1 MTPLRQRMI
10 NQMCLRGLSE
20 HTQKAYLFQITQLS
34 RYYQRSPEY
43 MSAHELQRY
52 VLYLMQERHWSFSSC
67 RQFVHAARF
76 LYRQVLHEELG
87 YLDLPHPRK
96 SQRLPDLLYPDEIKA
111 LVQHCDDLK
120 YRTAIVLAY
129 ATGIRISELINLSID
144 DLDGAHQ
151 QIKIRQGKGHK
162 DRYVVFSEGLKIQ
175 LRRYWYDYRPTC
187 YLIYGRHKID
197 PVCAKSLRT
206 SLKRAAV
213 AAHIHKCVRFHSLRH
228 AYATHQLQAGMPLN
242 RLQGLLGHR
251 SIATTLR
258 YLHWVA
264 SMTPQRLNGEDLI
277 DSWISS

>member
-1 MTPLRQRMI
+1 
-10 NQMCLRGLSE
+10 
-20 HTQKAYLFQITQLS
+20 
-34 RYYQRSPEY
+34 
-43 MSAHELQRY
+43 
-52 VLYLMQERHWSFSSC
+52 MQERHWSFSSC

-76 LYRQVLHEELG
+76 LYRQVLHGELG

-111 LVQHCDDLK
+111 MVQHCDDLK

-129 ATGIRISELINLSID
+129 STGIRISELINLSID

-151 QIKIRQGKGHK
+151 QIKIRQGKGQK
-162 DRYVVFSEGLKIQ
+162 DRYVVFSEGLKVQ
-175 LRRYWYDYRPTC
+175 LRRYWYDYRPTS

-242 RLQGLLGHR
+242 RLQGLLGHKA
-251 SIATTLR
+251 IATTLR

-264 SMTPQRLNGEDLI
+264 SMTPQRLNSEDLI
-277 DSWISS
+277 GSWISS